1 MNGRF
6 LAVRVGP
13 TSPEDAVEVQG
24 IGFLPAALLIW
35 EDRATLHI
43 VADGPDPAGHADAIE
58 RWARSDRAGMPPEHP
73 CTAAFRQLVVALVFA
88 DGRQAEVTAT
98 SVGGSDSEWEAAI
111 RFRIPLGAA
120 PDPLVVQVGRRGG
133 PLAEIPFSKP

>member
-43 VADGPDPAGHADAIE
+43 VADGPDPAGHSDALE
-58 RWARSDRAGMPPEHP
+58 RWARPDRADMPPEHP
-73 CTAAFRQLVVALVFA
+73 CTAAFHQLVVALVLA
-88 DGRQAEVTAT
+88 DGSQAEVTAT
-98 SVGGSDSEWEAAI
+98 SVGGSGSEWEAAV
-111 RFRIPLGAA
+111 RFRIPLDAA
-120 PDPLVVQVGRRGG
+120 PGPLVVQIGRRGG
-133 PLAEIPFSKP
+133 PLTKIPFSMP